1 MRPPRF
7 QSRRPCN
14 CFSGDAKGKKRPRV
28 SLLECQRKPVLTIC
42 FEESGGLRFALCGAS
57 VAASFFAV
65 RKLSYFGQNDLDPTW
80 VSEAIRGLGTRMET
94 DMDPS
99 TEVIDPIILIFLFM
113 VFSIGAIGPVIF
125 CVWGAKRAERERVL
139 AARANS
145 ILEVSAAKA
154 PADEKLAV
162 NA

>member
-1 MRPPRF
+1 
-7 QSRRPCN
+7 
-14 CFSGDAKGKKRPRV
+14 
-28 SLLECQRKPVLTIC
+28 
-42 FEESGGLRFALCGAS
+42 
-57 VAASFFAV
+57 
-65 RKLSYFGQNDLDPTW
+65 
-80 VSEAIRGLGTRMET
+80 
-94 DMDPS
+94 MDPS

-145 ILEVSAAKA
+145 EASAMIEGQADASNENMPLAGLSDAEPTNVKSSILEVSAAKA